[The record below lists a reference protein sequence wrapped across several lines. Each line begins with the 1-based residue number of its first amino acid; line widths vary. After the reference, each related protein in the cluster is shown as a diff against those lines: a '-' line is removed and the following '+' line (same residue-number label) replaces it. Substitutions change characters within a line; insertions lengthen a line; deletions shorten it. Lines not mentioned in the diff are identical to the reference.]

1 MRHVTSQNHT
11 GSTER
16 RLKMPDYHLVA
27 GVLIEKEKDYVLVQE
42 GKEHVRGQWN
52 IPAGSIEEGEDPK
65 DAAKRETLEEAGVEA
80 ELEGLAGVFFD
91 ESDYLDAT
99 VIVIVFHSEIPG
111 NYVLKPEEGE
121 EILETGAFTKE
132 EIKEKDLRTP
142 FILDAIENV
151 QNNRTEGLKAVKD
164 YR

>member
-1 MRHVTSQNHT
+1 
-11 GSTER
+11 
-16 RLKMPDYHLVA
+16 MPDYHLVA
-27 GVLIEKEKDYVLVQE
+27 GVLIEKDNEYVLVQE
-42 GKEHVRGQWN
+42 GKENVRGQWN

-65 DAAKRETLEEAGVEA
+65 EAAKREALEETGLEA
-80 ELEGLAGVFFD
+80 ELEGLTGVFFD
-91 ESDYLDAT
+91 DSDYLDAT
-99 VIVIVFHSEIPG
+99 VIIIVFYTQIPG
-111 NYVLKPEEGE
+111 KYVLKPEEGE

-151 QNNRTEGLKAVKD
+151 QNNRTEGLETVKD

>member
-1 MRHVTSQNHT
+1 MGEV
-11 GSTER
+11 
-16 RLKMPDYHLVA
+16 HLGA
-27 GVLIEKEKDYVLVQE
+27 GTIIRDISSNILLVQE
-42 GKEHVRGQWN
+42 GKEHVKGQWN
-52 IPAGSIEEGEDPK
+52 IPAGSIKEGEDPK
-65 DAAKRETLEEAGVEA
+65 DAAKREALEETGVEA

-99 VIVIVFHSEIPG
+99 VIVIVFHSTVSK
-111 NYVLKPEEGE
+111 NYILKPEEGE

-142 FILDAIENV
+142 FILDAIEKV
-151 QNNRTEGLKAVKD
+151 QNNRTKGLEAVKD